1 MDELKPCPF
10 CGKQPHIFRGFMP
23 SEDGTVY
30 QLLCINPDCK
40 NPSMTSFNPTKQM
53 AIDEWNERGESMTDL
68 EEKLVELLKEIGML
82 EIEDILYT
90 AKYLIAHGVTVKEPQ
105 KPIARGHLLENSPCW
120 FEEVYENGNYALE
133 PVEITKGT
141 GSNYYSYSIGSEN
154 ADLHDGH
161 FYNKTWRCWAEKPTE
176 EERKAAEWE

>member
-53 AIDEWNERGESMTDL
+53 AIDEWNESMTDL

-90 AKYLIAHGVTVKEPQ
+90 AEYLIAHGVTVKEPQ
-105 KPIARGHLLENSPCW
+105 KPLTKAELAHLPDDPVVYLEFANGLIKPKIIMRYSRGCDYGYMHW
-120 FEEVYENGNYALE
+120 
-133 PVEITKGT
+133 T
-141 GSNYYSYSIGSEN
+141 
-154 ADLHDGH
+154 DGQRSDMLD
-161 FYNKTWRCWAEKPTE
+161 YGKTWRCWAKMPTE
-176 EERKAAEWE
+176 EERKAAEWK

>member
-90 AKYLIAHGVTVKEPQ
+90 AEYLIAHGVTVKEPQ
-105 KPIARGHLLENSPCW
+105 KPLTV
-120 FEEVYENGNYALE
+120 EEAAGTNE
-133 PVEITKGT
+133 PVWYEYYKHPIAIPADVVYSHSAPFLEVHKL
-141 GSNYYSYSIGSEN
+141 GSLSVLSMREDAYG
-154 ADLHDGH
+154 
-161 FYNKTWRCWAEKPTE
+161 KTWRCWA
-176 EERKAAEWE
+176 